1 LNRQNDLHG
10 GANFALNANLALN
23 WRVLGL
29 LNLYRVL
36 VPLVLLG
43 LYFLGGPRGLAV
55 ESPQLFFYAVGFYLC
70 FGLLSVI
77 LVRRRL
83 ASAEL
88 QTVVQATVD
97 ITVLML
103 VLHAS
108 GGVSGGL
115 GLLLLVPVGSLAF
128 LLPPRS
134 ALFLAA
140 VTIIAVLAHT
150 IWQQLTGRT
159 DISAYA
165 TSGLLGVVL
174 FTIAAAASFVAVTMR
189 QSEDL
194 VRQKDVDLANMAELS
209 QYIVQHLR
217 ESLLVVDGGDRIRLI
232 NESAAEI
239 LGDEHAVP
247 GALVGEV
254 SPRLL
259 YSLTTW
265 RHNESL
271 TTWRANERPD
281 SSPSSFVAADGAR
294 LIQPHFAPLSGLA
307 PGPTLIFLEDTS
319 LMAER
324 VQQSKLAAL
333 GRLSAS
339 IAHEIRNPVGAMSH
353 AGQLLAESPRIGANE
368 RRLTDIIRNNSER
381 VSTIINNVLQLSR
394 REPTKPTRLNL
405 GDWLDDFLR
414 EFCETMQV
422 PATRIGIHEEA
433 EDLEVRFDPSHLHQV
448 VWNLCDNAIKYGE
461 ARDGI
466 AVEIKL
472 ARLNPSGRPYLEV
485 ADRGPGIEKQSADRI
500 FEPFFTGRKGG
511 TGLGL
516 FIARELCQLNRAI
529 LLYEARSGEPTRSI
543 EAARIFEP
551 LRTGANPVLVG
562 EPSRIGETSRGGDTS
577 RGDVSLSAKPSLN
590 DVPRSPDGS
599 IFRIVFS
606 DPQRWEE

>member
-1 LNRQNDLHG
+1 LNRQIPRNDGSHV
-10 GANFALNANLALN
+10 AFN

-43 LYFLGGPRGLAV
+43 LYTMGGARGLAV
-55 ESPQLFFYAVGFYLC
+55 ESPQLFFSAAAFYLC
-70 FGLLSVI
+70 FGLFSII

-83 ASAEL
+83 ASAEF
-88 QTVVQATVD
+88 QTIIQATVD
-97 ITVLML
+97 ITVLM
-103 VLHAS
+103 VILHAC
-108 GGVSGGL
+108 GGVASGL

-128 LLPPRS
+128 VLPPRS

-140 VTIIAVLAHT
+140 VTIITVLLHT
-150 IWQQLTGRT
+150 LWLQLEGRADT
-159 DISAYA
+159 AAYA
-165 TSGLLGVVL
+165 TAGLLGIVL
-174 FTIAAAASFVAVTMR
+174 FTIAAAASFAASSMR

-217 ESLLVVDGGDRIRLI
+217 ESLLVVDGADRIRLI

-239 LGDEHAVP
+239 LGDRNAVP
-247 GALVGEV
+247 DALVGEV

-259 YSLTTW
+259 YSLSTW
-265 RHNESL
+265 RHS
-271 TTWRANERPD
+271 ERTHTE
-281 SSPSSFVAADGAR
+281 PSSFVAADGAR
-294 LIQPHFAPLSGLA
+294 LIQPHFAPLGGAA

-353 AGQLLAESPRIGANE
+353 AGQLLAESPSIGPDE

-394 REPTKPTRLNL
+394 RESTKPSRLTL
-405 GDWLDDFLR
+405 GDWLENFLG

-422 PATRIGIHEEA
+422 SIGRIGVYEEA
-433 EDLEVRFDPSHLHQV
+433 TGLEVRFDPSHLHQV
-448 VWNLCDNAIKYGE
+448 VWNLCDNALKYGE
-461 ARDGI
+461 MRDGI
-466 AVEIKL
+466 SLEIKL
-472 ARLNPSGRPYLEV
+472 GRLNPSSRPFLEV
-485 ADRGPGIEKQSADRI
+485 ADRGPGIEVQSADRI

-529 LLYEARSGEPTRSI
+529 LLYE
-543 EAARIFEP
+543 
-551 LRTGANPVLVG
+551 
-562 EPSRIGETSRGGDTS
+562 SRGG
-577 RGDVSLSAKPSLN
+577 
-590 DVPRSPDGS
+590 DGS

>member
-1 LNRQNDLHG
+1 LQRQFDRRIDSKP
-10 GANFALNANLALN
+10 ALN

-36 VPLVLLG
+36 APLMLLG
-43 LYFLGGPRGLAV
+43 LFFLGGARGIAV
-55 ESPQLFFYAVGFYLC
+55 NSPQLFFAASISYLC
-70 FGLLSVI
+70 FGLGNVI

-83 ASAEL
+83 ANVQFQTIL
-88 QTVVQATVD
+88 QAAVD
-97 ITVLML
+97 ITALML
-103 VLHAS
+103 ILHAC
-108 GGVSGGL
+108 GGVASGL
-115 GLLLLVPVGSLAF
+115 GLLFLVPVGSLAF

-140 VTIIAVLAHT
+140 VTAIAVLADT
-150 IWQQLTGRT
+150 IWQQLTGHT
-159 DISAYA
+159 DIPAYA
-165 TSGLLGVVL
+165 TAGLLGAVL
-174 FTIAAAASFVAVTMR
+174 FTIAAAASFVASRMR
-189 QSEDL
+189 ESEDL
-194 VRQKDVDLANMAELS
+194 VRQRDIDLANLAELS

-217 ESLLVVDGGDRIRLI
+217 ESLLVVDAADKIRLI

-239 LGDEHAVP
+239 LGDDHAVP

-259 YSLTTW
+259 YSLATW
-265 RHNESL
+265 RQ
-271 TTWRANERPD
+271 NERD
-281 SSPSSFVAADGAR
+281 EEAPSSFVAADGAR
-294 LIQPHFAPLSGLA
+294 VIQPHFAPLGGLS

-353 AGQLLAESPRIGANE
+353 AGQLLAESPNIGSEE
-368 RRLTDIIRNNSER
+368 RRLTDIIRSNSER

-394 REPTKPTRLNL
+394 REATKPSRLTL
-405 GDWLDDFLR
+405 GDWIEEFLG

-422 PATRIGIHEEA
+422 PRARIRLIEEA
-433 EDLEVRFDPSHLHQV
+433 HDLEVRFDPSHLHQV

-466 AVEIKL
+466 SVEITL
-472 ARLNPSGRPYLEV
+472 GRLSAGNRPYLEV
-485 ADRGPGIEKQSADRI
+485 ADRGPGIEHAVVDRI

-529 LLYEARSGEPTRSI
+529 LLYEPR
-543 EAARIFEP
+543 
-551 LRTGANPVLVG
+551 
-562 EPSRIGETSRGGDTS
+562 
-577 RGDVSLSAKPSLN
+577 RGD
-590 DVPRSPDGS
+590 GS
-599 IFRIVFS
+599 VFRVVFS
-606 DPQRWEE
+606 DPQRWED

>member
-1 LNRQNDLHG
+1 LYRPFDHDSDSKP
-10 GANFALNANLALN
+10 ALN

-43 LYFLGGPRGLAV
+43 LYPLGAERGFAV
-55 ESPQLFFYAVGFYLC
+55 DSRQLFFGANMAYLC
-70 FGLLSVI
+70 FGLGSIV

-83 ASAEL
+83 ASAYV
-88 QTVVQATVD
+88 QTIVQATVD
-97 ITVLML
+97 LTLL
-103 VLHAS
+103 LLLLHAC
-108 GGVSGGL
+108 GGIGSGL
-115 GLLLLVPVGSLAF
+115 GLLLLLPVGGLAF

-140 VTIIAVLAHT
+140 VAVIAVLTDT
-150 IWQQLTGRT
+150 IWQQLNGHA
-159 DISAYA
+159 DIVVYASA
-165 TSGLLGVVL
+165 GLLGIVL
-174 FTIAAAASFVAVTMR
+174 FVFATAASFVAGRMR
-189 QSEDL
+189 ESEDL
-194 VRQKDVDLANMAELS
+194 VRQKDVDLANLAELS

-217 ESLLVVDGGDRIRLI
+217 ESLLVVDAADKIRLI

-239 LGDEHAVP
+239 LGDNHAVP

-265 RHNESL
+265 RQS
-271 TTWRANERPD
+271 ERGEN
-281 SSPSSFVAADGAR
+281 SPSSFVAADGAR
-294 LIQPHFAPLSGLA
+294 VIQPHFAPLGGLS

-324 VQQSKLAAL
+324 VQQGKLAAL

-353 AGQLLAESPRIGANE
+353 AGQLLAESPHIGPDE
-368 RRLTDIIRNNSER
+368 RRLTDIIRHNSER

-394 REPTKPTRLNL
+394 REATQPTRLTL
-405 GDWLDDFLR
+405 GDWVEEFLE

-422 PATRIGIHEEA
+422 PRSRIGFQETAPE
-433 EDLEVRFDPSHLHQV
+433 LEVRIDPTHLHQV

-461 ARDGI
+461 ARGGI
-466 AVEIKL
+466 SVEIKL
-472 ARLNPSGRPYLEV
+472 GRLNPSNRPFLEV
-485 ADRGPGIEKQSADRI
+485 ADRGPGIEPQAVDRL

-516 FIARELCQLNRAI
+516 FISRELCQLNRAI
-529 LLYEARSGEPTRSI
+529 LLYEPRSG
-543 EAARIFEP
+543 
-551 LRTGANPVLVG
+551 
-562 EPSRIGETSRGGDTS
+562 
-577 RGDVSLSAKPSLN
+577 
-590 DVPRSPDGS
+590 DGS
-599 IFRIVFS
+599 IFRVVFS

>member
-1 LNRQNDLHG
+1 MNRPFDRIDGSNP
-10 GANFALNANLALN
+10 AFN

-43 LYFLGGPRGLAV
+43 VYTLGGSRGLAV
-55 ESPQLFFYAVGFYLC
+55 ESPQLFFIAVAFYLC

-83 ASAEL
+83 ATAQF
-88 QTVVQATVD
+88 QTIVQATVD
-97 ITVLML
+97 ISVLM
-103 VLHAS
+103 VILHAC
-108 GGVSGGL
+108 GGVASGL

-140 VTIIAVLAHT
+140 VTIIAVLVHT
-150 IWQQLTGRT
+150 IWQQLTGGADVT
-159 DISAYA
+159 AYA
-165 TSGLLGVVL
+165 TAGLLGIVL
-174 FTIAAAASFVAVTMR
+174 FTIAAAASFAAGSLR

-194 VRQKDVDLANMAELS
+194 VRQKDVDLANLAELS

-217 ESLLVVDGGDRIRLI
+217 ESLLVVDGADKIRLI

-239 LGDEHAVP
+239 LGDNQAVP

-265 RHNESL
+265 RHGEHG
-271 TTWRANERPD
+271 NERGD
-281 SSPSSFVAADGAR
+281 NAPSSFVAADGAR
-294 LIQPHFAPLSGLA
+294 LIQPHFARLGGAA

-353 AGQLLAESPRIGANE
+353 AGQLLAESPSIGPSE
-368 RRLTDIIRNNSER
+368 RRLTDIIRSNSER

-394 REPTKPTRLNL
+394 RESTKPTRLTL
-405 GDWLDDFLR
+405 GDWLEDFLG

-422 PATRIGIHEEA
+422 PISRIGVYEESGG
-433 EDLEVRFDPSHLHQV
+433 LEVRFDPSHLHQV
-448 VWNLCDNAIKYGE
+448 VWNLCDNAMKYGE
-461 ARDGI
+461 MRDGI
-466 AVEIKL
+466 SVEIKVG
-472 ARLNPSGRPYLEV
+472 RLNPSGRPYLEV
-485 ADRGPGIEKQSADRI
+485 VDRGPGIEIQSADRI

-516 FIARELCQLNRAI
+516 FIARELCQLNRAV
-529 LLYEARSGEPTRSI
+529 LLYE
-543 EAARIFEP
+543 
-551 LRTGANPVLVG
+551 
-562 EPSRIGETSRGGDTS
+562 SRNG
-577 RGDVSLSAKPSLN
+577 
-590 DVPRSPDGS
+590 DGS

>member
-1 LNRQNDLHG
+1 LNRPFDRSEHSKS
-10 GANFALNANLALN
+10 ALN

-43 LYFLGGPRGLAV
+43 LYSLGGARGIAV
-55 ESPQLFFYAVGFYLC
+55 NDPQIFFGAAIAYLC
-70 FGLLSVI
+70 FGLGSVI

-83 ASAEL
+83 ASVQTQTIL
-88 QTVVQATVD
+88 QASVD
-97 ITVLML
+97 LCVLL
-103 VLHAS
+103 LLLHAC
-108 GGVSGGL
+108 GGVASGL
-115 GLLLLVPVGSLAF
+115 GLLVLVPVGSLAF
-128 LLPPRS
+128 LVPLRS

-140 VTIIAVLAHT
+140 VAAIAVLADT
-150 IWQQLTGRT
+150 IWQQLSGRT
-159 DISAYA
+159 DITAYA
-165 TSGLLGVVL
+165 TAGLLGAVL
-174 FTIAAAASFVAVTMR
+174 FTIAAAASFVSSRMR
-189 QSEDL
+189 ESEDL
-194 VRQKDVDLANMAELS
+194 VRQKDVDLANLAELS

-217 ESLLVVDGGDRIRLI
+217 ESLLVVDAADKIRLI

-239 LGDEHAVP
+239 LGDDHAVP

-259 YSLTTW
+259 YSLSTW
-265 RHNESL
+265 RMSN
-271 TTWRANERPD
+271 RDDNA
-281 SSPSSFVAADGAR
+281 PSSFVAADGAR
-294 LIQPHFAPLSGLA
+294 VIQPHFAPLGGLS

-324 VQQSKLAAL
+324 VQQGKLAAL

-353 AGQLLAESPRIGANE
+353 AGQLLAESPSIGPDE

-394 REPTKPTRLNL
+394 REATKPTRLTL
-405 GDWLDDFLR
+405 GDWIEEFFG

-422 PATRIGIHEEA
+422 SRSYISFFEEA
-433 EDLEVRFDPSHLHQV
+433 ADLEVRFDPSHLHQV

-461 ARDGI
+461 GRGGI
-466 AVEIKL
+466 GVEIRL
-472 ARLNPSGRPYLEV
+472 GRLIPSARPFLEV
-485 ADRGPGIEKQSADRI
+485 ADRGPGIDLRVVDRI

-529 LLYEARSGEPTRSI
+529 LLYE
-543 EAARIFEP
+543 
-551 LRTGANPVLVG
+551 
-562 EPSRIGETSRGGDTS
+562 
-577 RGDVSLSAKPSLN
+577 
-590 DVPRSPDGS
+590 PREGDGS
-599 IFRIVFS
+599 VFRIVFS